1 MHKPITTSLFAIA
14 LLASAVAGA
23 DTKDSAKGFS
33 NDTVKIGVLAD
44 MSGIFSDLSGEGAV
58 TAARMAVD
66 DFVAEQKPGFKVEVV
81 TADHQN
87 KTDVA
92 ASRAREWYD
101 TEGVDMITDVIN
113 SAVALAV
120 SEVTRDKDRVL
131 MVTGAGSTTINNEQC
146 SPNTILYAWDTYSL
160 ANSLGRTIT
169 EQGDESW
176 YFVTVDYALGK
187 YIEYDA
193 TKAVENAGGEVL
205 GSLHHPMGASDFAS
219 FMPQAQSSG
228 ADVIGIANAGGD
240 LHNAVRVANEF
251 GINQS
256 GCKMVF
262 ADGKLLKVLANI
274 ASKLTSCKHVMVFK
288 KEDMDGPS
296 VAKLKE
302 AGIEVTA
309 LADVEQA
316 GAEKPQDASKALS
329 VEALAAK
336 KDAEREAMYLAAGGA
351 TKKWQMKFDEEKG
364 EKYWENTETGEISMT
379 EPPEEE
385 QKSAAE
391 LQHEKMKAKLA
402 KKKKR

>member
-1 MHKPITTSLFAIA
+1 M
-14 LLASAVAGA
+14 
-23 DTKDSAKGFS
+23 
-33 NDTVKIGVLAD
+33 KIGVLAD

-187 YIEYDA
+187 SIEYDA
-193 TKAVENAGGEVL
+193 T
-205 GSLHHPMGASDFAS
+205 
-219 FMPQAQSSG
+219 
-228 ADVIGIANAGGD
+228 
-240 LHNAVRVANEF
+240 
-251 GINQS
+251 
-256 GCKMVF
+256 
-262 ADGKLLKVLANI
+262 
-274 ASKLTSCKHVMVFK
+274 
-288 KEDMDGPS
+288 
-296 VAKLKE
+296 
-302 AGIEVTA
+302 
-309 LADVEQA
+309 
-316 GAEKPQDASKALS
+316 
-329 VEALAAK
+329 
-336 KDAEREAMYLAAGGA
+336 
-351 TKKWQMKFDEEKG
+351 
-364 EKYWENTETGEISMT
+364 
-379 EPPEEE
+379 
-385 QKSAAE
+385 
-391 LQHEKMKAKLA
+391 
-402 KKKKR
+402 